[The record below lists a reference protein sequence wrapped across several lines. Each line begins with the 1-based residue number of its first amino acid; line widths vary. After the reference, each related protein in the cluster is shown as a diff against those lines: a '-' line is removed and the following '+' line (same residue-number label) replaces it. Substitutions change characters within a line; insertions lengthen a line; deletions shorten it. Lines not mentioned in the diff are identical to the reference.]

1 MAFVRLDSTPRYT
14 CLSTDV
20 KPVALVALGSTAYET
35 DTGDLY
41 IFNGA
46 AWVIKSENN
55 FTLSGSE
62 FESVT
67 VDDTAG
73 GLTAATYGDATSAF
87 ITVEDHPMRYR
98 VDGDDATDAIGHLV
112 DDGDSII
119 LSSAADI
126 ANFSAIRT
134 TADSATIRVTYY
146 E

>member
-1 MAFVRLDSTPRYT
+1 MVGKEQFSPHHLNHSCFSFGTVRGVGIMAWYT
-14 CLSTDV
+14 DMVESLKTLVSGIEV
-20 KPVALVALGSTAYET
+20 KELPIVSAEGH
-35 DTGDLY
+35 
-41 IFNGA
+41 
-46 AWVIKSENN
+46 
-55 FTLSGSE
+55 
-62 FESVT
+62 ESLT
-67 VDDTAG
+67 VDNSITS
-73 GLTAATYGDATSAF
+73 LTPATYGDATSAF